1 MELHLVWHLS
11 LPAHPLFWLFLERDL
26 YRALKYICMLLT
38 ISTTRKPASDLSFI
52 LHKHPDKVQE
62 AEISAGI
69 AHIFYPDA
77 SNEKCTI
84 ALLLDIDPVG
94 LVRKKNDN
102 DFALQQ
108 YVNDR
113 PYVVSSLMSAAI
125 AKAFGTAMGGRC
137 QARPELVTT
146 PLPLEVALSGL
157 PVQGGEEM
165 LRALFEPLGY
175 TIAATRYPVDPKF
188 PGWGDSRY
196 YSVQLTNTITVQQ
209 LLTHLYLLIPV
220 CDNEKHYFVGQHEVE
235 KLMEKGK
242 DWLPSHPAR
251 ELITKRYLKYKSSL
265 TNEALSMLLKEE
277 EEESEEN
284 DGSAEAADNAPKIRV
299 HEQRLKAV
307 CDELLLTGAHSVAD
321 LGCGDGKLL
330 KLLME
335 QKQFKKILG
344 MDVSHRSLTIAQD
357 NLKMERM
364 AEKQKERLS
373 LIQGSLMYRDK
384 RLEGYEAAALVE
396 VIEHLDEPRLAS
408 MEKVVFGY
416 TRPMHVI
423 ITTPN
428 KEYNVLFG
436 SMPEN
441 AMRHTDHRFEWTRT
455 EFAEW
460 GNRVAS
466 EHGYNVSFKAV
477 GEESPGVGALTQ
489 MAIFSKN
496 K

>member
-1 MELHLVWHLS
+1 
-11 LPAHPLFWLFLERDL
+11 
-26 YRALKYICMLLT
+26 MLLT
-38 ISTTRKPASDLSFI
+38 ISTTRRPASDLSFL
-52 LHKHPDKVQE
+52 LHKHPGKVQQV
-62 AEISAGI
+62 EISAGS
-69 AHIFYPDA
+69 AHLFYPESTD
-77 SNEKCTI
+77 EKCTI

-94 LVRKKNDN
+94 LVRKKNEN

-113 PYVVSSLMSAAI
+113 PYVASSLMSAAI

-137 QARPELVTT
+137 QLKPQLVDI
-146 PLPLEVALSGL
+146 PFPLEVQLSGL
-157 PVQGGEEM
+157 PVSGGEEL
-165 LRALFEPLGY
+165 LRSLFEPLGY
-175 TIAATRYPVDPKF
+175 TVIASRFPVDPKF
-188 PGWGDSRY
+188 PEWGLSRY
-196 YSVQLTNTITVQQ
+196 YSVQLTNTITIQQ
-209 LLTHLYLLIPV
+209 LLSHLYLLIPV

-242 DWLPSHPAR
+242 DWLPSHPTR

-277 EEESEEN
+277 DEEQEDATEE
-284 DGSAEAADNAPKIRV
+284 AEHTPKLRV
-299 HEQRLKAV
+299 HDQRLQAV

-321 LGCGDGKLL
+321 LGCGEGKLL

-344 MDVSHRSLTIAQD
+344 MDVSHRSLSIAND
-357 NLKMERM
+357 RLKTERM
-364 AEKQKERLS
+364 PDRQRARLS
-373 LIQGSLMYRDK
+373 LIQGSLMYRDQ

-396 VIEHLDEPRLAS
+396 VIEHLDEPRLAA
-408 MEKVVFGY
+408 MEKVIFGY
-416 TRPMHVI
+416 TKPIYVI

-428 KEYNVLFG
+428 KEYNVLFD

-441 AMRHTDHRFEWTRT
+441 AMRHTDHRFEWTRQ
-455 EFAEW
+455 EFSDW
-460 GNRVAS
+460 GNRVAA
-466 EHGYNVSFKAV
+466 EHGYHVSFKAV
-477 GEESPGVGALTQ
+477 GEEQPEVGAITQ

>member
-1 MELHLVWHLS
+1 
-11 LPAHPLFWLFLERDL
+11 
-26 YRALKYICMLLT
+26 MLLT
-38 ISTTRKPASDLSFI
+38 ISTTRKPATDLSFL
-52 LHKHPDKVQE
+52 LHKHPDKVQQV
-62 AEISAGI
+62 EISAGI
-69 AHIFYPDA
+69 AHLFYPDL
-77 SNEKCTI
+77 SDEKCTI

-94 LVRKKNDN
+94 LVRKKSDN

-113 PYVVSSLMSAAI
+113 PYVASSLMSAAI
-125 AKAFGTAMGGRC
+125 AKAFGTAMGDRC
-137 QARPELVTT
+137 QLKPELVSI
-146 PLPLEVALSGL
+146 PFPLEVQLSGL
-157 PVQGGEEM
+157 PVKGGEEM
-165 LRALFEPLGY
+165 LHSLFAPLGY
-175 TIAATRYPVDPKF
+175 GIEANGYPIDPQF
-188 PGWGDSRY
+188 PEWGQSRY
-196 YSVQLTNTITVQQ
+196 YSVRLTNTVTIQH

-277 EEESEEN
+277 EEEPEEAV
-284 DGSAEAADNAPKIRV
+284 AEEESIPKLRV

-321 LGCGDGKLL
+321 LGCGEGKLL

-335 QKQFKKILG
+335 QKQFKKVLG
-344 MDVSHRSLTIAQD
+344 MDVSHRSLTIAHD
-357 NLKMERM
+357 KLKTERM
-364 AEKQKERLS
+364 PEKQKERLS

-396 VIEHLDEPRLAS
+396 VIEHLDEPRLAA
-408 MEKVVFGY
+408 MEKVIFGY
-416 TRPMHVI
+416 TKPMHVI

-428 KEYNVLFG
+428 KEYNILFE

-455 EFAEW
+455 EFADW
-460 GNRVAS
+460 GNRVAL
-466 EHGYNVSFKAV
+466 EHGYHVSFKAV
-477 GEESPGVGALTQ
+477 GEETPEVGALTQ